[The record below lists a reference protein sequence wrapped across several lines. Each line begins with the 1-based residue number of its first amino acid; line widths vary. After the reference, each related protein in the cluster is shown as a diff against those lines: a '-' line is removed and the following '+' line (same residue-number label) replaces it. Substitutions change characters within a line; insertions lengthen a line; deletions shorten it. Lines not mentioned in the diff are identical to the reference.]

1 MIGTH
6 GNGRPLQ
13 NAIAICTGSK
23 YQLASGSEF
32 VSKAG
37 HQRGFRAD
45 DGEGN
50 FFLLHKGNQFLDIG
64 DRQVFNTFGTRGTAI
79 ARGNVDSL
87 HACRLG
93 QAPCQGVFTA
103 AAANN

>member
-1 MIGTH
+1 MMTSAAWAGSTPARANSPIAATT
-6 GNGRPLQ
+6 GRTEGVH
-13 NAIAICTGSK
+13 NAGC
-23 YQLASGSEF
+23 
-32 VSKAG
+32 
-37 HQRGFRAD
+37 QRGFRAD

-103 AAANN
+103 AAADNK